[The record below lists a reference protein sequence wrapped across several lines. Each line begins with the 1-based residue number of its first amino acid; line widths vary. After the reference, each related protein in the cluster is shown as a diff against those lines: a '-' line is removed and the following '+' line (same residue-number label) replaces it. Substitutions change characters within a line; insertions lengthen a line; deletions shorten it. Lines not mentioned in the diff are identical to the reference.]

1 MQSSDKLNK
10 KIMIPFALVNN
21 KVKGI
26 DDITRLDTPTCL
38 ECGEILILKNGE
50 KNRKHLA
57 HKSDSKCI
65 YRENLN
71 KNCNNHNQ
79 ETYEHKFAKEY
90 LKDNLT
96 YFREYGHSI
105 IVKDGEFKLAGC
117 RDVKAENIEIEY
129 RGLKKDLNLSRDY
142 IPDILIKTKDKL
154 IALEIYM
161 SNKKDPIVLKDILKN
176 KNISV
181 YEVDI
186 RKIPELNTRNI
197 FKNMKLIYSDLK
209 IEFDNT
215 IKSIQ
220 NIIIEKESLIKTLN
234 FERCLFET
242 DKGFLK
248 SQLQEYRERYLNESS
263 KNIKL
268 RNKLTSDYEDLIST
282 NKFLE
287 HKYNKLEDDYK
298 RKDKEEYLPMRKFI
312 MKYLYSNEMNE
323 IIKNDMKRYS
333 PKTDE
338 FHILD
343 KFLKSFNGKVGAFI
357 SQGGK
362 EKSDKIKAIIKA
374 YKENIVYLGI
384 NNNRFQEMVGL
395 KTDKGEEILRTIVD
409 NNILDIVE

>member
-65 YRENLN
+65 YRENLH

-105 IVKDGEFKLAGC
+105 IIKDGEFKLAGY
-117 RDVKAENIEIEY
+117 RDVKVENIEIEY

-161 SNKKDPIVLKDILKN
+161 SNKKDPIVLKEILKN

-209 IEFDNT
+209 IEFDNA

-220 NIIIEKESLIKTLN
+220 NIIIEKDKLLKKDNIEKNSLEMDILSLKARIRELEEDRWELNSKLNDLKKRDYIDYNTYENLIKSN
-234 FERCLFET
+234 KAMKEVLF
-242 DKGFLK
+242 GG
-248 SQLQEYRERYLNESS
+248 QS
-263 KNIKL
+263 KI
-268 RNKLTSDYEDLIST
+268 D
-282 NKFLE
+282 
-287 HKYNKLEDDYK
+287 KLEDEIK
-298 RKDKEEYLPMRKFI
+298 RLNVKIKEYEKLDIEKLKWQLDMQKDRISIL
-312 MKYLYSNEMNE
+312 
-323 IIKNDMKRYS
+323 
-333 PKTDE
+333 
-338 FHILD
+338 LD
-343 KFLKSFNGKVGAFI
+343 KNKLA
-357 SQGGK
+357 
-362 EKSDKIKAIIKA
+362 
-374 YKENIVYLGI
+374 
-384 NNNRFQEMVGL
+384 
-395 KTDKGEEILRTIVD
+395 
-409 NNILDIVE
+409 